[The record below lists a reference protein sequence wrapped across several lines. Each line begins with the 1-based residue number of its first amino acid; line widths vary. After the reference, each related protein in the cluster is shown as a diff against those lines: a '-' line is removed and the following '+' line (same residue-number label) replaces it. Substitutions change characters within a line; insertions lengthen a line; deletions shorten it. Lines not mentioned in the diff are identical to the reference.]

1 MLGPEAIA
9 FLVGAAVCMLLMGD
23 FNWWDD
29 DPPPRKRRRYR
40 DEED

>member
-1 MLGPEAIA
+1 MFGPEAIV
-9 FLVGAAVCMLLMGD
+9 FLIGAIVCMILRGD

-29 DPPPRKRRRYR
+29 DPPPRKRKRYR